1 MGRGDEIK
9 NLQKTVGGDG
19 CENFSE
25 KTPEHEEKTRYYH
38 GKRDIEIDIK
48 LNGKTILN
56 ITYF

>member
-1 MGRGDEIK
+1 MIK
-9 NLQKTVGGDG
+9 PLRKTVGGDG

-25 KTPEHEEKTRYYH
+25 ETTEHEEKTRYYH

-48 LNGKTILN
+48 SNGKTILN